1 MLRIGGGWL
10 CGERPF
16 PERPAIHQAVWR
28 VILENAM
35 ISSLIFSSLILL
47 QPREEVVW
55 DQFRMGETGL
65 RLQLPVKPTVEMK
78 SNSVVLT
85 AKDKSFSVE
94 IVAVKDE
101 ESSRPTSGGLYSE
114 KFREFQTKHGKQIKS
129 IMNEAPV
136 PEAFMFRA
144 DDSIGFVLEIDAEGG
159 FAVAWQYVRIDGWRY
174 TLNARSSRREQALL
188 EKMLGTIQYVDPAS
202 GDFADRE
209 IGAIGLKSYLGH
221 AFLPAS
227 EAPMEIA
234 TSFSLQ
240 SDSLPFGAAAGKWD
254 RQSLDFSTSEQLRK
268 GLTQWLGGFV
278 QGARSE
284 LVLKEM
290 QRSGLPGYSIDGNVT
305 IQGVRINIKGIG
317 LIQNNEIRV
326 VVAFVDPLKPE
337 SAKMATRLID
347 SVSVVPQG

>member
-1 MLRIGGGWL
+1 
-10 CGERPF
+10 
-16 PERPAIHQAVWR
+16 
-28 VILENAM
+28 M
-35 ISSLIFSSLILL
+35 ISSLIFSSLILA

-65 RLQLPVKPTVEMK
+65 RLQLPVKPKVEMG

-85 AKDKSFSVE
+85 AKDKTFTVE
-94 IVAVKDE
+94 IVAVRDE

-174 TLNARSSRREQALL
+174 TLNARSSRREQPMI
-188 EKMLGTIQYVDPAS
+188 EKMLGSIQYIDPVT
-202 GDFADRE
+202 GDFPERE
-209 IGAIGLKSYLGH
+209 IGAIGLRSYLGH

-227 EAPMEIA
+227 DAPLDVA

-240 SDSLPFGAAAGKWD
+240 SDSIPFGAAAGKWD

-284 LVLKEM
+284 LDLKPI
-290 QRSGLPGYSIDGNVT
+290 QKSGLPGYSIEGHVT
-305 IQGVRINIKGIG
+305 IQGVRINIRGIG

-326 VVAFVDPLKPE
+326 VVAFIDPQKPE
-337 SAKMATRLID
+337 SAKMANRLIE
-347 SVSVVPQG
+347 SISVVPQG